1 MAVLVLADHQ
11 DGALSQ
17 PSRSTVAAAAKLGD
31 VHVLIAG
38 GATGPAAAAAA
49 KLPSVAKVLTA
60 EADIYA
66 NGLAEPMAALLVAL
80 SPGYSHLLAP
90 ASAGGKNVMP
100 RAAALL
106 DVQILSDI

>member
-17 PSRSTVAAAAKLGD
+17 PTRSTVAAAAKLGD

-60 EADIYA
+60 EAEIYA
-66 NGLAEPMAALLVAL
+66 NGPSPWPRCWWHLRLAIRICWPRLPPAAR
-80 SPGYSHLLAP
+80 
-90 ASAGGKNVMP
+90 M
-100 RAAALL
+100 
-106 DVQILSDI
+106 

>member
-17 PSRSTVAAAAKLGD
+17 PTRSTVAAAAKLGD

-49 KLPSVAKVLTA
+49 KLPSVAKV
-60 EADIYA
+60 
-66 NGLAEPMAALLVAL
+66 
-80 SPGYSHLLAP
+80 
-90 ASAGGKNVMP
+90 
-100 RAAALL
+100 
-106 DVQILSDI
+106 